1 MRNLVYA
8 INLSADGCCDH
19 TKMVGRE
26 EDLEHYRELFAT
38 VDVQIFGRK
47 TYELMVPYWPDVA
60 KDPTE
65 SEASR
70 RFGEAFLALD
80 RVVFSRTLKRVDEQ
94 NTTLISG
101 DLKEEVLQLKRAP
114 GRKILVGGVEVPG
127 QLMEMGLVD
136 EFHFVVQPVLVG
148 QGRRLGEGVS
158 LAERLDLK
166 LVETKVLKSGAVA
179 LHYVK
184 L

>member
-1 MRNLVYA
+1 
-8 INLSADGCCDH
+8 
-19 TKMVGRE
+19 
-26 EDLEHYRELFAT
+26 
-38 VDVQIFGRK
+38 
-47 TYELMVPYWPDVA
+47 
-60 KDPTE
+60 
-65 SEASR
+65 
-70 RFGEAFLALD
+70 
-80 RVVFSRTLKRVDEQ
+80 
-94 NTTLISG
+94 
-101 DLKEEVLQLKRAP
+101 
-114 GRKILVGGVEVPG
+114 
-127 QLMEMGLVD
+127 LVD